1 MKMKI
6 KSIFCGLVCLCMLS
20 GCNSQPQQGTE
31 SSKQDNTITSSSQA
45 ETSITSATA
54 VEDKHSSPEK
64 AIKFY
69 CDSINEKNVPACKT
83 IIPPDFLKNMLSE
96 NLPYVIPTNLLEK
109 IEVKQF
115 IKFEDI
121 SDVNIWSVFP
131 DSQQLKICYVD
142 VYLEYIDKDMY
153 GEGKVITG
161 MPTFICSYQQGKW
174 YAMMNE

>member
-1 MKMKI
+1 MLLIATNIKGVSRKWKSKVYFVVWYVYACWAGVIVNRNKGQKVVNKI
-6 KSIFCGLVCLCMLS
+6 
-20 GCNSQPQQGTE
+20 
-31 SSKQDNTITSSSQA
+31 
-45 ETSITSATA
+45 A